1 MESQNHFIKQI
12 IIDDLKSKKHHS
24 IVTRFPPEPNGYL
37 HLGHTKAIGLNF
49 GLAKEFKGICHLR
62 FDDTN
67 PVAEEKAY
75 VKAIQEDIRWLGYDW
90 GDKIFYA
97 SDYFDKLYDFALQ
110 LIRLNQAYVDEQ
122 NEEQIRKQRG
132 SLTEPGKPSPFRERS
147 SEENLKLFEQMKYG
161 KMEEGQAVLRAKI
174 DMASPNMNMRDPII
188 YRILKK
194 AHHRTGD
201 KWCIYPLYDFTHGL
215 SDMIEKVTHSLCTL
229 EFEDHRPL
237 YNWFLEVLKTPC
249 FPQQIEFARGEVDYM
264 LMSKRHLLALVENK
278 VVSGWDDPRM
288 PTIRGLR
295 RRGYTP
301 KSIFQFWER
310 AGVTKKNSI
319 LSLSQLEWSVREDL
333 NENAS
338 RAMAV
343 LDPIK
348 VIIDN
353 YPEGK
358 TEYFKASKHPKDE
371 TRGFREIPF
380 AQEIYIERE
389 DFKETPPPKYFR
401 LRPGGKVRLKYAY
414 VIECKKVIKDSKG
427 RITTLHCDYDP
438 RTKNKVTPE
447 GEKKVKGIIH
457 WVSANH
463 AVPAQVRLYDRLFC
477 SSKPGT
483 DFQKDL
489 NPQSLKIIEKAFIEP
504 SLKGLKT
511 ETHVQFERLGFFI
524 TDQKDSHPEH
534 LVFNRTV
541 SLKDTWGKKV

>member
-12 IIDDLKSKKHHS
+12 IIKDLKSKKHDS

-49 GLAKEFKGICHLR
+49 GLAQEFGGICHLR

-67 PVAEEKAY
+67 PTTEEKEY

-90 GDKIFYA
+90 GDKVFYA
-97 SDYFDKLYDFALQ
+97 SDYFNGLYEFALQ
-110 LIRLNQAYVDEQ
+110 LIHLNRAYIDEQ

-132 SLTEPGKPSPFRERS
+132 SLTEPGHLSPFRQRS
-147 SEENLKLFEQMKYG
+147 VEENLNLFEKMKKG
-161 KMEEGQAVLRAKI
+161 QIEEGQAVLRAKI
-174 DMASPNMNMRDPII
+174 DMTSPNMNMRDPII

-194 AHHRTGD
+194 THHRTGN

-278 VVSGWDDPRM
+278 IVQGWDDPRM

-295 RRGYTP
+295 RRGYTAQ
-301 KSIFQFWER
+301 SIFQFWNR
-310 AGVTKKNSI
+310 AGITKKNSI

-333 NENAS
+333 NEKAN

-353 YPEGK
+353 YPEEK
-358 TEYFKASKHPKDE
+358 TEYFKALKHPKE
-371 TRGFREIPF
+371 EERGFRQIPLSR
-380 AQEIYIERE
+380 EIYIERSDFQE
-389 DFKETPPPKYFR
+389 DPPPKYFR

-414 VIECKKVIKDSKG
+414 VIKCKKVFKDSKG
-427 RITTLHCDYDP
+427 KVLTLHCEYDP
-438 RTKNKVTPE
+438 RTKNKVTPK
-447 GEKKVKGIIH
+447 GEKKSQRHYSLGKCK
-457 WVSANH
+457 
-463 AVPAQVRLYDRLFC
+463 PRYC
-477 SSKPGT
+477 SPSP
-483 DFQKDL
+483 
-489 NPQSLKIIEKAFIEP
+489 FI
-504 SLKGLKT
+504 
-511 ETHVQFERLGFFI
+511 
-524 TDQKDSHPEH
+524 
-534 LVFNRTV
+534 
-541 SLKDTWGKKV
+541 